1 MVPTSWQDEAL
12 ARNGVSREV
21 PCSALK
27 GETVPD
33 SLPAIPKS
41 PPMLPKDMDHYLSL
55 LSLHNALE
63 TEKSQ
68 RDEGRVGV
76 GQD

>member
-1 MVPTSWQDEAL
+1 MCVL
-12 ARNGVSREV
+12 
-21 PCSALK
+21 
-27 GETVPD
+27 
-33 SLPAIPKS
+33 
-41 PPMLPKDMDHYLSL
+41 LPKDMDHYLSL